1 MVWPEPRPQDVLD
14 VAAARFRPLA
24 GEPSP
29 FGEHPRGDAYNA
41 ELSLDRFGSE
51 RELADRVLERLA
63 PWFEIR
69 REVTGRHCSG
79 RSLRIDAML
88 RPRDAGSWRDPDV
101 AFGVEF
107 KLPGGDSGVGPYT
120 GWVAQ
125 AVSYTHTDWVGYG
138 RRLVLVC
145 PGAASWL
152 DSASGR
158 DPDRGEVMIA
168 KRLCGQ
174 LGVGELVLRW
184 ATGLTILVNNGLV
197 WSERRGLGVGRNW
210 RLAVPSGHR

>member
-1 MVWPEPRPQDVLD
+1 
-14 VAAARFRPLA
+14 
-24 GEPSP
+24 
-29 FGEHPRGDAYNA
+29 
-41 ELSLDRFGSE
+41 
-51 RELADRVLERLA
+51 
-63 PWFEIR
+63 
-69 REVTGRHCSG
+69 
-79 RSLRIDAML
+79 ML
-88 RPRDAGSWRDPDV
+88 RPLDARSWRDPDV

-107 KLPGGDSGVGPYT
+107 KLPTSDAAFGAYT
-120 GWVAQ
+120 SWIAQ
-125 AVSYTHTDWVGYG
+125 AVSYTHADWDGYG

-152 DSASGR
+152 DSRPGQ

-210 RLAVPSGHR
+210 RLGVTSGNR